1 MSKHRLR
8 MYGAKQESLKKIIY
22 LQSQSLIPE
31 TLYFCLHLI
40 KKKNKETGD
49 DKNVEQKWMEN
60 QRKAD
65 ERLLARSN
73 IKCQWNEQPWRNAI
87 ATPSGISIFHTVSFT
102 ARSNYSRRLAR
113 CGLNRTHAC
122 TRDARRWD
130 KVGETGRQTANF
142 TAKFMTC
149 RGRVIIVRYGR

>member
-1 MSKHRLR
+1 MIKNQYFGMSKHRLR
-8 MYGAKQESLKKIIY
+8 MYGAKQGSLQKIIY

-73 IKCQWNEQPWRNAI
+73 IKCQWNEQPC
-87 ATPSGISIFHTVSFT
+87 ATQSQRRPESPFSILFH
-102 ARSNYSRRLAR
+102 SRRVL
-113 CGLNRTHAC
+113 
-122 TRDARRWD
+122 
-130 KVGETGRQTANF
+130 
-142 TAKFMTC
+142 
-149 RGRVIIVRYGR
+149 IIPGGWPGAV